1 LPNPSCKPSKR
12 SDAKVFA
19 VITEKIDQQGVAFR
33 DLARSIAAV
42 DSLQA
47 FIAVFKKQ
55 EIAETASN

>member
-1 LPNPSCKPSKR
+1 M
-12 SDAKVFA
+12 
-19 VITEKIDQQGVAFR
+19 ITEKIDQQGVAFR